1 MSLSRLVI
9 TAVRIEG
16 RSKSEVARDYGVSRV
31 WVQKLLHRFDAEGEA
46 AFEPRSRRPHA
57 SPQAVDADTEDAI
70 LRLRKELSKQGLD
83 AGAETIAAH
92 LARQAPDGAGR
103 PGIPAVSTIWRTLS
117 RRGFVNPQPQ
127 KRPRSSWKSFC
138 ADQPNERWQADIT
151 HWQLAD
157 GSEVEI
163 LNILDDHSRL
173 HIGGR
178 ARRITTGLD
187 VVSSFR
193 KAFAQWGIP
202 AGVLTDNGAVFTAK
216 QRGDG
221 RVALEVELGL
231 LGVKFSH
238 SRPYH
243 PQTCGK
249 VERLHQTQKKW
260 LAAQPAAATIAALQ
274 RQLDRFTS
282 YYNTQRPH
290 RALGRRTPMQ
300 AYTARPKAIPTGIKI
315 PAHYRVRNDTIDSG
329 GTVTLRHNSRLH
341 HIGLGANRRGT
352 RVALL
357 IDDLHIRIIGRDTG
371 ELIRELTLDPNRDY
385 QPRGLP
391 PGPPKKKP

>member
-103 PGIPAVSTIWRTLS
+103 PGIPAVSTIWRILS

>member
-103 PGIPAVSTIWRTLS
+103 PGIPAVSTIWRILS

-243 PQTCGK
+243 WASPRN
-249 VERLHQTQKKW
+249 VE
-260 LAAQPAAATIAALQ
+260 
-274 RQLDRFTS
+274 DFS
-282 YYNTQRPH
+282 
-290 RALGRRTPMQ
+290 
-300 AYTARPKAIPTGIKI
+300 
-315 PAHYRVRNDTIDSG
+315 
-329 GTVTLRHNSRLH
+329 
-341 HIGLGANRRGT
+341 
-352 RVALL
+352 
-357 IDDLHIRIIGRDTG
+357 
-371 ELIRELTLDPNRDY
+371 
-385 QPRGLP
+385 
-391 PGPPKKKP
+391 

>member
-31 WVQKLLHRFDAEGEA
+31 SVQKLLHRFDAEGEA

-103 PGIPAVSTIWRTLS
+103 PGIPAVSTIWRILS

>member
-1 MSLSRLVI
+1 MSMSRLVI

-31 WVQKLLHRFDAEGEA
+31 WIQKLVHRFDAEGEA
-46 AFEPRSRRPHA
+46 AFEPRSRRPRS
-57 SPQAVDADTEDAI
+57 SPHAVDADTEEMI
-70 LRLRKELSKQGLD
+70 IRLRKELSKQGLD

-92 LARQAPDGAGR
+92 LARRAPADGGR
-103 PGIPAVSTIWRTLS
+103 PAIPAVSTIWRILN
-117 RRGFVNPQPQ
+117 RRGFVRPQPQ
-127 KRPRSSWKSFC
+127 KRPRSSWRTFC
-138 ADQPNERWQADIT
+138 AEQPNERWQTDIT
-151 HWQLAD
+151 HWRLAD
-157 GSEVEI
+157 GTEVSI

-173 HIGGR
+173 CLGSH
-178 ARRITTGLD
+178 ARRNTTGPD
-187 VVSSFR
+187 VVASFR
-193 KAFAQWGIP
+193 KAFKMWGIP
-202 AGVLTDNGAVFTAK
+202 AGVLSDNGAVFTAK

-231 LGVKFSH
+231 LGVKFDH

-249 VERLHQTQKKW
+249 VERFHQTQKKW

-282 YYNTQRPH
+282 YYNTDRPH
-290 RALGRRTPMQ
+290 RALNRGTPTQ
-300 AYTARPKAIPTGIKI
+300 AYTARPKAVPTGIKI

-341 HIGLGANRRGT
+341 HIGLGAAHGGT
-352 RVALL
+352 RVTLV
-357 IDDLHIRIIGRDTG
+357 IDDLRIRVISRDTG
-371 ELIRELTLDPNRDY
+371 QLIRELVLNPNRDY

-391 PGPPKKKP
+391 PGPPKKKR